1 LYILVLQSL
10 SVLNE
15 NATDVTF
22 QNPIYRRVRGDIG
35 QDIEISMRDDNLEIC
50 RLKTITCFV
59 SRPFPQKVEQRGPAS
74 SWRRR
79 HGRWRAFTQE
89 KKGGDWDDQSLDRE
103 LFKGLSHDRVL
114 CRRVTDPSGS
124 PAAHVHRHY
133 GHVRP
138 WRKSLDD
145 VSLPLVGS
153 ADFFDSMGNAP
164 ETYHRHFANVLI
176 VNGPQYYYWSS
187 RIQPDDIDT
196 CGLYCLY

>member
-1 LYILVLQSL
+1 MYILVLQSL

-138 WRKSLDD
+138 WRKSLDGASLCPRGTRRIFRFAGKCTGNLSPPFRQRPD
-145 VSLPLVGS
+145 RQRTVILLLVVSNPIRR
-153 ADFFDSMGNAP
+153 
-164 ETYHRHFANVLI
+164 HRHLRTVL
-176 VNGPQYYYWSS
+176 
-187 RIQPDDIDT
+187 PD
-196 CGLYCLY
+196 